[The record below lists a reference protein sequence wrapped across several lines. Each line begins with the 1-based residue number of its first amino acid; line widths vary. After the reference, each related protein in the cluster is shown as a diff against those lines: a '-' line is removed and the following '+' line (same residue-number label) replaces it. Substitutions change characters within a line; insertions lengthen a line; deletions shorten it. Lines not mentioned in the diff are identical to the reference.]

1 MASFSNHP
9 SLAYPVEVWIGNGAA
24 GHPRAATANRDFVT
38 TVTSPSLRLPHGPSA
53 REGIMS
59 LTDVDR
65 PKDCRPILLEGHKVG
80 LALMLKED
88 IPAVARWNQDLE
100 FTARMGSPG
109 EAHSLEMRQ
118 EFYDKNARMRADS
131 VEFAVLLLSTG
142 QLIGFGGLFDISRA
156 MTATLFVGI
165 GERDHWCQG
174 HGTEATRLICEYGFF
189 FRSLHSIKVEV
200 NGYNRRAIRVY
211 ERLGFKLVGRLR
223 DAIMMNGS
231 RYDQVIM
238 DLLRHELT
246 LEHVA
251 RFENLDN
258 ERADAGEFTTFRS
271 PPRKR
276 GPRLN

>member
-1 MASFSNHP
+1 
-9 SLAYPVEVWIGNGAA
+9 
-24 GHPRAATANRDFVT
+24 
-38 TVTSPSLRLPHGPSA
+38 
-53 REGIMS
+53 MS
-59 LTDVDR
+59 LTDLDR
-65 PKDCRPILLEGHKVG
+65 PKDRRPILLEGHSVG

-88 IPAVARWNQDLE
+88 VPALARWNQDLE

-142 QLIGFGGLFDISRA
+142 QLIGFGGLFDMSRA

-165 GERDHWCQG
+165 GEREHWG
-174 HGTEATRLICEYGFF
+174 KGLGTEATRLICEYGFF

-200 NGYNRRAIRVY
+200 TGYNRRAIRVY
-211 ERLGFKLVGRLR
+211 GRLGFKLVGRLR
-223 DAIMMNGS
+223 DAIAMNGN

-251 RFENLDN
+251 RFQDLDGDP
-258 ERADAGEFTTFRS
+258 ADAGEFATFRS

-276 GPRLN
+276 GPRLS

>member
-1 MASFSNHP
+1 
-9 SLAYPVEVWIGNGAA
+9 
-24 GHPRAATANRDFVT
+24 
-38 TVTSPSLRLPHGPSA
+38 
-53 REGIMS
+53 
-59 LTDVDR
+59 
-65 PKDCRPILLEGHKVG
+65 
-80 LALMLKED
+80 
-88 IPAVARWNQDLE
+88 
-100 FTARMGSPG
+100 MGTPG

-131 VEFAVLLLSTG
+131 IEFAVLLLSTG
-142 QLIGFGGLFDISRA
+142 QLVGFGGLFDISRA

-165 GERDHWCQG
+165 GDRDHWGQG

-223 DAIMMNGS
+223 DVIVMNGN
-231 RYDQVIM
+231 RYDQVVM

-251 RFENLDN
+251 RFQSLES
-258 ERADAGEFTTFRS
+258 A
-271 PPRKR
+271 
-276 GPRLN
+276 

>member
-1 MASFSNHP
+1 
-9 SLAYPVEVWIGNGAA
+9 
-24 GHPRAATANRDFVT
+24 
-38 TVTSPSLRLPHGPSA
+38 
-53 REGIMS
+53 MS
-59 LTDVDR
+59 LTDAEQPTDR
-65 PKDCRPILLEGHKVG
+65 RPILLEGHKVG

-88 IPAVARWNQDLE
+88 VPALARWNQDLE

-131 VEFAVLLLSTG
+131 VEFAVLLLATG

-165 GERDHWCQG
+165 GEREHWGQG
-174 HGTEATRLICEYGFF
+174 HGSEATRLICEYGFF

-223 DAIMMNGS
+223 DVIVMNGN

-251 RFENLDN
+251 RFQSLVPLCDT
-258 ERADAGEFTTFRS
+258 A
-271 PPRKR
+271 
-276 GPRLN
+276 